1 MTTANEFRSR
11 LERLDL
17 IRREK
22 FDFSLPRAMRDNK
35 IDMWIHVVQHGNPDA
50 LAKDL
55 GAGIDVLAPNPSA
68 GSRGYFIF
76 TDRGGDRIERA
87 VLNGE
92 ALRGDGG
99 YDLFGE
105 EDDLLEF
112 VAARDP
118 ERIGV
123 NMSGRIAVGDGLSH
137 TGYQR
142 LMDALGDTYG
152 PRVVSAEQVITD
164 FRDRR
169 VISEIV
175 EYGKLGE
182 VTRRLIER
190 ALSNEVITVGRTT
203 LEDVAW
209 WIKDE
214 LLGLGIEPIFNK
226 IFMPKILYSA
236 QAEPD
241 GYDSPDYVL
250 QAGDLFQFD
259 FGFEFMNYGSDIKR
273 TAYVLPKGEIA
284 IPDGL
289 RHAWEEG
296 LRARQVLRDSIKV
309 GRTTGETLKVMAANF
324 EAAGFVFVDLQDDPA
339 FAGGWDAAWN
349 RALEARG
356 FSADEEHKTQVSSDC
371 HCVGNTGDSEVEAG
385 PCISSFRSAVHH
397 MVLKPN
403 HIFAFELFANT
414 AIPEWG
420 GTRVRLGIED
430 DAILTEDGV
439 QYFYPPNERI
449 LLIH

>member
-1 MTTANEFRSR
+1 MTTVNEFRSR
-11 LERLDL
+11 WERLDL

-22 FDFSLPRAMRDNK
+22 FDISLPRALRDNDV
-35 IDMWIHVVQHGNPDA
+35 DMWIHVIKHGNPDP
-50 LAKDL
+50 LAKEL
-55 GAGIDVLAPNPSA
+55 GAGVDVLAPHPSA
-68 GSRGYFIF
+68 GSSAYFIF

-87 VLNGE
+87 ILGGE
-92 ALRGDGG
+92 VLRGDGG
-99 YDLFGE
+99 YDLFGAE
-105 EDDLLEF
+105 EDLPAF
-112 VAARDP
+112 VAEREPA
-118 ERIGV
+118 RIGI
-123 NMSGRIAVGDGLSH
+123 NMSSRIAVGDGLSH

-142 LMDALGDTYG
+142 LVSALGDKYG
-152 PRVVSAEQVITD
+152 QRIVSAEQVITD

-175 EYGKLGE
+175 EYGNLGE

-203 LEDVAW
+203 LEEVAW
-209 WIKDE
+209 WTKDQ

-226 IFMPKILYSA
+226 LFMPKILYSA
-236 QAEPD
+236 KAQPEEHE
-241 GYDSPDYVL
+241 SPDYVF
-250 QAGDLFQFD
+250 QRGDLFQFD
-259 FGFEFMNYGSDIKR
+259 FGFDFMNHGSDIKR
-273 TAYVLPKGEIA
+273 TAYVLPEGEIA
-284 IPDGL
+284 IPAGL
-289 RHAWEEG
+289 QHAWDEG
-296 LRARQVLRDSIKV
+296 LRARQVLRHSIKV
-309 GRTTGETLKVMAANF
+309 GRTAGETVEIMGRNF
-324 EAAGFVFVDLQDDPA
+324 EEAGFVFVDLQDDPA
-339 FAGGWDAAWN
+339 FAGGWDAAWT

-356 FSADEEHKTQVSSDC
+356 FSPDEEHKTQVSSDC

-385 PCISSFRSAVHH
+385 PCISGFRRAVHH
-397 MVLKPN
+397 MVLKPS

-414 AIPEWG
+414 AVPEWG